1 MVLRLSILLL
11 ACYYNRSIYSTLKDP
26 LMSTITPDAHLTQRV
41 QQAIATRDKARD
53 IEIQMRTAAGIARQ
67 QANTAK
73 EQAKELFG
81 VDSLEELQAKTSQTY
96 SENLA
101 QVTDFENGVR
111 DYVANVTAASKIGE
125 GSKA

>member
-1 MVLRLSILLL
+1 
-11 ACYYNRSIYSTLKDP
+11 
-26 LMSTITPDAHLTQRV
+26 MSTITPDAQLTQRV

-125 GSKA
+125 GPKA